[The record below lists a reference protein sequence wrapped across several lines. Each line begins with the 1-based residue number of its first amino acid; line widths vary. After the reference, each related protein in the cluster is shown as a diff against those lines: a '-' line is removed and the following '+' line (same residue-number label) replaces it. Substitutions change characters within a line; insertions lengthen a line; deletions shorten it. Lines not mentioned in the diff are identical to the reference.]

1 MRRLA
6 LLLIPLAL
14 VLGLA
19 ACGDDDGG
27 AEGTDGGSA
36 TTQADGGSDA
46 PGGDGSEFDDVAAL
60 RDELVANGIECE
72 LDYEGLADEERE
84 VSQCVIEGEQAVISI
99 WYDPALRDEVVNAAA
114 DLPQAALAT
123 GANWT
128 VEVTSAAVAQT
139 VADAL
144 GGEVV
149 GGTTDQ
155 GGATTTVP

>member
-6 LLLIPLAL
+6 LLLTALAL

-19 ACGDDDGG
+19 ACGDDDSGSE
-27 AEGTDGGSA
+27 ATDGGTA
-36 TTQADGGSDA
+36 TTEAGGGDA
-46 PGGDGSEFDDVAAL
+46 VGGDGSEFDDVAAL

-128 VEVTSAAVAQT
+128 VEVTSADVAQT

-144 GGEVV
+144 GGVVV

-155 GGATTTVP
+155 GGATTTA